1 MLYVMFFLTVTLLGY
16 ALFLFPAE
24 RKQQV
29 KRRLSLVTDLS
40 AAAAVTEEDD
50 KKQKLKTTGIIS
62 KWAKLGWHFWRRKL
76 GRRMAG
82 TGGEDQE
89 RGLELK
95 LLAAGRPFNMGPVEY
110 RMVQISL
117 FLGLP
122 VLFGGYTFMLGAGP
136 GGLAG
141 AAAIGMAGATV
152 LPTLYLKLKTNQRTK
167 LALRELPDVL
177 DLLTVSMEAGL
188 GFDAALGKLVA
199 RSDGVLSME
208 FRRCLE
214 EMRLGKTRREALMG
228 VRERLI
234 LDDIKLL
241 ISSILQAEKLGIGL
255 VQVFRIQSQ
264 EVRDRRKMRAEEAAM
279 KAPIKMLFPLV
290 IFIFPSLFIVLLG
303 PAVIQLIEQFSK

>member
-1 MLYVMFFLTVTLLGY
+1 MLYVMFFLTVTLFGY

-29 KRRLSLVTDLS
+29 KRRLSLVTDVGSLP
-40 AAAAVTEEDD
+40 AVAEEDD
-50 KKQKLKTTGIIS
+50 KKQKLKTTGIIR
-62 KWAKLGWHFWRRKL
+62 KWARLGWNFWRRKL

-136 GGLAG
+136 GGLVG
-141 AAAIGMAGATV
+141 AAAVGIVGATV
-152 LPTLYLKLKTNQRTK
+152 LPSVYLRLKTNQRTK

-199 RSDGVLSME
+199 RSEGVLSME